1 MPRKFKLNDVK
12 YVLLTYPDCPDEFD
26 PQQIIERVV
35 SLGAVYRLGRELHQ
49 NGKPHYHCYVEWPE
63 FYSNADA
70 GRLFDVGGR
79 HPNCKV
85 FSANP
90 ARRWDYV
97 GKHAD
102 KIFGHYIIGD
112 QCPRPSGDPL
122 EQRSQNDIWVEIL
135 AATTRDEF
143 LARCATLAP
152 KQLACSFGNIRSY
165 AEWRY
170 RPNRAPYV
178 TPPGLW
184 DIPSELTEWA
194 DENCQGGISGR
205 SANPNPNPGGGSPP
219 DPSFRTIDSQSNPNR

>member
-1 MPRKFKLNDVK
+1 MSRKFKLNDVK

-70 GRLFDVGGR
+70 GRLFDVGDR

-143 LARCATLAP
+143 LARAAVPRNHGCL
-152 KQLACSFGNIRSY
+152 
-165 AEWRY
+165 
-170 RPNRAPYV
+170 RP
-178 TPPGLW
+178 
-184 DIPSELTEWA
+184 E
-194 DENCQGGISGR
+194 GR
-205 SANPNPNPGGGSPP
+205 GRRP
-219 DPSFRTIDSQSNPNR
+219 